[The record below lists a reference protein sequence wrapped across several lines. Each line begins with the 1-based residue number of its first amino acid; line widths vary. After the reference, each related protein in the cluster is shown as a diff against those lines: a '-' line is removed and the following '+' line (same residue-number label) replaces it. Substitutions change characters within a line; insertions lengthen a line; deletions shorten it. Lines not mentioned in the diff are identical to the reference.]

1 MNKLDIR
8 NDLEEKLAAY
18 DRVFLISSD
27 VQWFEAVF
35 AESEALRDFGG
46 RIWIYSG
53 SETAYPASVSCG
65 RISPKEE
72 EEIRKLYHT
81 YEFSDRFYVISRS
94 RIHGTLFDYMDQG
107 ILSAEE
113 LTAVWMR

>member
-1 MNKLDIR
+1 MTWKRSWRLMT
-8 NDLEEKLAAY
+8 
-18 DRVFLISSD
+18 VFSLS
-27 VQWFEAVF
+27 AVMY
-35 AESEALRDFGG
+35 SGLRL
-46 RIWIYSG
+46 YSG

-65 RISPKEE
+65 RISPEEE

-81 YEFSDRFYVISRS
+81 YEFSDRFHVISRS

-113 LTAVWMR
+113 LAAVWMR